1 MKRILFY
8 SNKFSNHLKNR
19 QWEDQIIIDHF
30 DIETQKILSILNY
43 SFKTNP
49 ILIKDFKSYCA
60 VSADEVLN
68 LDCPLQKQSAET
80 VVPLFPA
87 ILYNC
92 FE

>member
-8 SNKFSNHLKNR
+8 SNKFSNYLENKR
-19 QWEDQIIIDHF
+19 WENTKIIDHF

-49 ILIKDFKSYCA
+49 VLIKDFKSYRTIS
-60 VSADEVLN
+60 VDKIIN
-68 LDCPLQKQSAET
+68 LDCPLQNSSMET
-80 VVPLFPA
+80 IFSFFPA
-87 ILYNC
+87 VIYNC

>member
-8 SNKFSNHLKNR
+8 SNKFSKYLKNR
-19 QWEDQIIIDHF
+19 QWADSIIIDYF
-30 DIETQKILSILNY
+30 DIEVQKILSCLNY

-60 VSADEVLN
+60 VSVDVTLN
-68 LDCPLQKQSAET
+68 LDSPLQSPSIDDVAS
-80 VVPLFPA
+80 VLPA
-87 ILYNC
+87 IIYNC